1 MAPKNVKVVRKS
13 SCNRADLS
21 SPRAILGGE
30 AGTNVTFGPSAISRT
45 ADQQVPPFESPSP
58 HVLSCD
64 SFRRGARMRECHELR
79 LLIAEV
85 LEVPVDDFDDEG
97 WLTGDLDTESV
108 MDVAAAIE
116 HRYGIRFTE
125 PQLVE
130 LTSVADFM
138 AVTAASAP
146 RGRQQVA

>member
-1 MAPKNVKVVRKS
+1 
-13 SCNRADLS
+13 
-21 SPRAILGGE
+21 
-30 AGTNVTFGPSAISRT
+30 
-45 ADQQVPPFESPSP
+45 
-58 HVLSCD
+58 
-64 SFRRGARMRECHELR
+64 MRECQELR